1 MIGDSLEIRKLKV
14 KIYLVVIRPVL
25 IHGAEYFVDRKK
37 EEEAEESWLETT
49 KIRMLRRLR
58 GVSLRNLMRM
68 RIEDTGRKLRVE
80 IIAYTRPGN
89 NNA

>member
-1 MIGDSLEIRKLKV
+1 M
-14 KIYLVVIRPVL
+14 
-25 IHGAEYFVDRKK
+25 DRKK

-68 RIEDTGRKLRVE
+68 RIEDTGRKLSVE